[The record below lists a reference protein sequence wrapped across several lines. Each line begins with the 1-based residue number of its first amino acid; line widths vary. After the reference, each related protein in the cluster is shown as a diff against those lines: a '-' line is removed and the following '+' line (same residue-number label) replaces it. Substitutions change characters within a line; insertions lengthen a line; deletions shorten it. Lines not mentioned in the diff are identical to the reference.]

1 MAQNVGTLVTSAIRA
16 NDPLDLIATAYSSE
30 IMGGL
35 HTATSSSDMYNIF
48 DVRRE
53 WGMLCYVINDDKT
66 YQLVYNHYD
75 TDITN
80 DLNWTEFKPM
90 GNEWIDS
97 VISILT
103 TQPISPTFSGVRYLV
118 GKQQSDSVTGVDWS
132 AYSSGGGFVAE
143 WDNGI
148 GEWVYTNPTNNM
160 SVRVDDE
167 DNAIYRY
174 EGIWNTGTWQK
185 EKESQVRYIYATTS
199 NNRDYIATSTP
210 IFDYYEQDT
219 IYIVKFA
226 AVNSGTYST
235 LDINGIG
242 QVIIKKT
249 DGTNLS
255 NLVTNDLTTNYQY
268 ILTYDGT
275 YFELYDTTGG
285 SGLNIKYHILSGETI
300 IVPTNTEYW
309 VYGDLTIDGTLEN
322 NGYVIVANGSLTA
335 SGTFSNF
342 GSYSNI
348 YFAEIN
354 GLGVNNYVPHWIAP
368 YMLTATSSIYDDYE
382 TVDITSVTFSINS
395 NIVIPNGASQ
405 GFVLTSDSV
414 GNATWVT
421 NTGNKFAGTYSFNDG
436 VTYSIPHNLNSENII
451 INVWDEDTGQLIL
464 GPGVIYRTSLNNV
477 DISVSTSPDPS
488 INVRVVIIS

>member
-1 MAQNVGTLVTSAIRA
+1 M
-16 NDPLDLIATAYSSE
+16 P
-30 IMGGL
+30 
-35 HTATSSSDMYNIF
+35 
-48 DVRRE
+48 
-53 WGMLCYVINDDKT
+53 
-66 YQLVYNHYD
+66 
-75 TDITN
+75 
-80 DLNWTEFKPM
+80 
-90 GNEWIDS
+90 
-97 VISILT
+97 
-103 TQPISPTFSGVRYLV
+103 
-118 GKQQSDSVTGVDWS
+118 
-132 AYSSGGGFVAE
+132 
-143 WDNGI
+143 
-148 GEWVYTNPTNNM
+148 
-160 SVRVDDE
+160 
-167 DNAIYRY
+167 IYRY
-174 EGIWNTGTWQK
+174 EGIWNTGAWQK

-219 IYIVKFA
+219 IYIVKFS

-249 DGTNLS
+249 DGANLS

-275 YFELYDTTGG
+275 YFELYDTSGG
-285 SGLNIKYHILSGETI
+285 SGLNIKYHILPDETI

-309 VYGDLTIDGTLEN
+309 VYGDLIIDGTLEN
-322 NGYVIVANGSLTA
+322 NGYVVVANGSLTA

-354 GLGVNNYVPHWIAP
+354 GLGVNNYVPHWVSP
-368 YMLTATSSIYDDYE
+368 YMLTATSSIYDDNE
-382 TVDITSVTFSINS
+382 TVSISSVTFSINS

-436 VTYSIPHNLNSENII
+436 VTYSISHNLNSENII